1 MRGAQG
7 MRSRIRIGLLVA
19 LLLAGATGSAGAA
32 STPEQTLEAIQQWVA
47 GRYDSSAQVAADEA
61 AGVPDQLKHRLMHQ
75 LFVPV
80 PVEIPAI
87 PGYLVFQQSSLD
99 GSDEPGMIVRGGLLQ
114 FLVDDEAG
122 VVRQRELNFR
132 DLETW
137 KNAWRTPER
146 LQALTL
152 DAFNVDP
159 GCDFLLRLEDEGG
172 RIYGPMPAGTC
183 RIFSAG
189 LGKELSADDAVW
201 ITPDGFWFKGRF
213 VDETGAVM
221 WGNASE
227 EPVKL
232 TRVASVPGR
241 PRSAVLVFGGT
252 RGTGLEVARLL
263 AGRGTPVT
271 VVARGGSERSALE
284 SLGVTIVEGDALRA
298 GDVEAAFASGAYAA
312 VVSTLGCRGCEQP
325 PDFLGNR
332 NVVDAAK
339 AAGVERFILV
349 SSVGAGDS
357 AEAAPWITRWLLEDV
372 LELKTMAEDYTVSSG
387 IAYTIIRPG
396 ALKDGEASGRG
407 QLSEDRGAMGIIT
420 RGELAVQIVACLDDE
435 RTVRQ
440 VYTAYDPGLDWP
452 WDMF

>member
-1 MRGAQG
+1 MRT
-7 MRSRIRIGLLVA
+7 RICSGCWLILLF
-19 LLLAGATGSAGAA
+19 AGAGVSAG
-32 STPEQTLEAIQQWVA
+32 TPEQTLAAVQQWVA
-47 GRYDSSAQVAADEA
+47 GRYDNAAQVAADEA
-61 AGVPDQLKHRLMHQ
+61 TSVPDALKHRLMHQ

-99 GSDEPGMIVRGGLLQ
+99 GSDDPGRIVRGGLLQ
-114 FLVDDEAG
+114 FFVDEEAG

-132 DLETW
+132 DLESW

-146 LQALTL
+146 LRSLTL

-159 GCDFLLRLEDEGG
+159 GCDFRLRLDDTGE
-172 RIYGPMPAGTC
+172 RIHGPMPSGTC

-189 LGKELSADDAVW
+189 IGKELSADDAVW

-232 TRVASVPGR
+232 ARVASVP
-241 PRSAVLVFGGT
+241 SADVLVFGGT
-252 RGTGLEVARLL
+252 RGTGLEVVRLL
-263 AGRGTPVT
+263 AARGTRVT
-271 VVARGGSERSALE
+271 VMARSGSDRSAAE
-284 SLGVTIVEGDALRA
+284 GLGARIVEGDALRA
-298 GDVEAAFASGAYAA
+298 ADVAAALESGAYAA
-312 VVSTLGCRGCEQP
+312 AVSTLGCRGCDAP
-325 PDFLGNR
+325 PDDLGNR
-332 NVVDAAK
+332 NIVDAARS
-339 AAGVERFILV
+339 AGVGRFILV

-357 AEAAPWITRWLLEDV
+357 AAAAPWITRWLLEDV
-372 LELKTMAEDYTVSSG
+372 LELKTRAEDYAVASG
-387 IAYTIIRPG
+387 VAYTIVRPG

-407 QLSEDRGAMGIIT
+407 VLSEDRGAMGIIT
-420 RGELAVQIVACLDDE
+420 RGELAALIVACLDDE
-435 RTVRQ
+435 RTIGQ
-440 VYTAYDPGLDWP
+440 VYAAYDPELDWP